1 MMSTSDATDPDLID
15 RLEQCKRELEQAQAR
30 VDEHGEEELE
40 QLQDAYEQF
49 RGTLEIYQEKVVG
62 DEGDIKTIVEFQSQ
76 LDDVMKEI
84 PRGVLLREV
93 FEDCD
98 EYLQQKWF
106 SDSDFEHVYEQ
117 LEPIADLTA
126 RLDERNEARREYRE
140 ARRDVEAHLRR
151 CKTEIADLERL
162 SDLADADLDAPTELL
177 REPIEEYNE
186 TILEA
191 FREFKQAESARE
203 IIRFLARMEQY
214 PLIHFES
221 PPDDITE
228 YVSEYPPGREPIP
241 TLLEYADYSQSK
253 LEHYVDNPHQLKHAI
268 EGRRAYLSGLDG
280 KPLTV
285 SWPPPE
291 AETLQ
296 FRCRELTS
304 AVNRIDPAAVEQ
316 LRNVEALHRETE
328 YDRLRNAAV
337 VRQELSDEERERLRS
352 GAIEMELEELYD
364 ERDRLQETLDEYP
377 KL

>member
-1 MMSTSDATDPDLID
+1 MSTSDATDPDLID

>member
-1 MMSTSDATDPDLID
+1 MSTSDTTDPDLID
-15 RLEQCKRELEQAQAR
+15 RLEQCKRELGRAQAR
-30 VDEHGEEELE
+30 VDEHGEGELE
-40 QLQDAYEQF
+40 QVQDAYEQF
-49 RGTLEIYQEKVVG
+49 RRTLEIYQEQVVG

-76 LDDVMKEI
+76 LDEVMKEI

-98 EYLQQKWF
+98 DYLQQKWF

-140 ARRDVEAHLRR
+140 IRRDVETRLRQ

-162 SDLADADLDAPTELL
+162 AELADADLDAPTEQL
-177 REPIEEYNE
+177 REPIEAYNE

-191 FREFKQAESARE
+191 FREFKQTESARE
-203 IIRFLARMEQY
+203 IVRFLDRMEQY

-221 PPDDITE
+221 PPTDITE

-241 TLLEYADYSQSK
+241 KLLEYADYSQSK
-253 LEHYVDNPHQLKHAI
+253 LEHYVENPHQLKHAI
-268 EGRRAYLSGLDG
+268 EGHRAYLSGLDG

-296 FRCRELTS
+296 FRCRELTT

-316 LRNVEALHRETE
+316 LREVEALPRETE

-352 GAIEMELEELYD
+352 GEIERELDELYD
-364 ERDRLQETLDEYP
+364 ERGRLQEALDEYP
-377 KL
+377 EI